1 LDRRNLKTNIKKL
14 RLLEIA
20 LTACAV
26 SFYLIC
32 VASFTALA
40 DETREIAAIA
50 RLSSLRPEGTSSG
63 ILKEPVLPKEDPSL
77 NSQIFDK
84 TISDE
89 MTQKFNSFNRA
100 YEARTM
106 WRLDGPEDYLRYQQ
120 ANKDLVEWTIKKL
133 LQYHFEHTLTNSVE
147 QSVKRAAEQPSKPG
161 DNNSGEKA
169 AARAAI
175 AVVNVQKAIR
185 NSTFNLGEDTKTK
198 FHYDFPSGSMKVG
211 MTSPYVDLGVD
222 YRIKPADPVVGSVMP
237 PEKLGVG
244 ANKQIKLVNATPSVH
259 YGLISS
265 TLNYGVNKHL
275 VGPLS
280 AQVDQAHNVRDTS
293 KDETLFRLNL
303 GTSF

>member
-40 DETREIAAIA
+40 DETREIAAVA
-50 RLSSLRPEGTSSG
+50 RLSSLRPEGTSSA
-63 ILKEPVLPKEDPSL
+63 ILKEPIVPKEDPTL

-100 YEARTM
+100 YEARTT

-133 LQYHFEHTLTNSVE
+133 LQYHFDHTLTHKVE
-147 QSVKRAAEQPSKPG
+147 EGVKRAAEGPSKPG
-161 DNNSGEKA
+161 ENSAEKG

-185 NSTFNLGEDTKTK
+185 NSTFNLGADTKTK
-198 FHYDFPSGSMKVG
+198 FNYDFPSGMMKVG
-211 MTSPYVDLGVD
+211 MTSPYLDVAMD
-222 YRIKPADPVVGSVMP
+222 YRMKPADPVVGSVTP

-244 ANKQIKLVNATPSVH
+244 ANKQIKLVSATPSVH